1 MLCRLGHTLPVPA
14 AGKYTLLCIHQDLQH
29 CAALRTAERLDV
41 PVVSRAKAM
50 VCVRVCSGVCVQGAP
65 FNIKD
70 FKVLLDA
77 QVYEDLEGRWVD
89 LFNRMKWDIIKS
101 VLKSV
106 AGLQGRKFKVTCT
119 PPPPPPHPAPKLT
132 LLPSP
137 QSQEFQEPSL
147 LCLSPARKPAGVFSI
162 SQGLLVCAT

>member
-1 MLCRLGHTLPVPA
+1 M
-14 AGKYTLLCIHQDLQH
+14 
-29 CAALRTAERLDV
+29 
-41 PVVSRAKAM
+41 
-50 VCVRVCSGVCVQGAP
+50 QGAP

-106 AGLQGRKFKVTCT
+106 AGLQGRKFKVRF
-119 PPPPPPHPAPKLT
+119 HAG
-132 LLPSP
+132 
-137 QSQEFQEPSL
+137 L
-147 LCLSPARKPAGVFSI
+147 LCTVSCNTGAQLKWFVET
-162 SQGLLVCAT
+162 VWTY

>member
-1 MLCRLGHTLPVPA
+1 M
-14 AGKYTLLCIHQDLQH
+14 
-29 CAALRTAERLDV
+29 
-41 PVVSRAKAM
+41 
-50 VCVRVCSGVCVQGAP
+50 QGAP

-106 AGLQGRKFKVTCT
+106 AGLQGRKFKVTPC
-119 PPPPPPHPAPKLT
+119 ASFFLK
-132 LLPSP
+132 SVG
-137 QSQEFQEPSL
+137 
-147 LCLSPARKPAGVFSI
+147 CLSIALRKDGNLALSLASSSLVRYKAGS
-162 SQGLLVCAT
+162 C

>member
-1 MLCRLGHTLPVPA
+1 M
-14 AGKYTLLCIHQDLQH
+14 
-29 CAALRTAERLDV
+29 
-41 PVVSRAKAM
+41 
-50 VCVRVCSGVCVQGAP
+50 QGAP

-106 AGLQGRKFKVTCT
+106 AGLQGRKFKV
-119 PPPPPPHPAPKLT
+119 PYMQVSIK
-132 LLPSP
+132 SV
-137 QSQEFQEPSL
+137 S
-147 LCLSPARKPAGVFSI
+147 CLGIA
-162 SQGLLVCAT
+162 VCKG

>member
-1 MLCRLGHTLPVPA
+1 MDTGSSVNAGMSAEQMPV
-14 AGKYTLLCIHQDLQH
+14 H
-29 CAALRTAERLDV
+29 
-41 PVVSRAKAM
+41 AM
-50 VCVRVCSGVCVQGAP
+50 QGAP

-106 AGLQGRKFKVTCT
+106 AGLQGRKFKVCL
-119 PPPPPPHPAPKLT
+119 PAELFCIWCSGGFLADCFQQEIGRKLGNCSQ
-132 LLPSP
+132 LP
-137 QSQEFQEPSL
+137 FKKL
-147 LCLSPARKPAGVFSI
+147 I
-162 SQGLLVCAT
+162 SS

>member
-1 MLCRLGHTLPVPA
+1 MQLDCDVAWYLEARSLLLLILGSIKGQREKA
-14 AGKYTLLCIHQDLQH
+14 ASKGSTERQLDR
-29 CAALRTAERLDV
+29 AASKGSVGMRGEDAV
-41 PVVSRAKAM
+41 
-50 VCVRVCSGVCVQGAP
+50 VQGAP

-106 AGLQGRKFKVTCT
+106 AGLQGRKFKVW
-119 PPPPPPHPAPKLT
+119 PPTHVPCMVHSTHKPP
-132 LLPSP
+132 
-137 QSQEFQEPSL
+137 
-147 LCLSPARKPAGVFSI
+147 
-162 SQGLLVCAT
+162 

>member
-1 MLCRLGHTLPVPA
+1 M
-14 AGKYTLLCIHQDLQH
+14 
-29 CAALRTAERLDV
+29 
-41 PVVSRAKAM
+41 
-50 VCVRVCSGVCVQGAP
+50 QGAP

-106 AGLQGRKFKVTCT
+106 AGLQGRKFKVVLSPHSSSPT
-119 PPPPPPHPAPKLT
+119 PPLAP
-132 LLPSP
+132 
-137 QSQEFQEPSL
+137 
-147 LCLSPARKPAGVFSI
+147 CAGSVSH
-162 SQGLLVCAT
+162 

>member
-1 MLCRLGHTLPVPA
+1 MRGE
-14 AGKYTLLCIHQDLQH
+14 D
-29 CAALRTAERLDV
+29 
-41 PVVSRAKAM
+41 
-50 VCVRVCSGVCVQGAP
+50 GVVQGAP

-106 AGLQGRKFKVTCT
+106 AGLQGRKFKVWRHDYASVTTHTC
-119 PPPPPPHPAPKLT
+119 PVHVHGALN
-132 LLPSP
+132 S
-137 QSQEFQEPSL
+137 E
-147 LCLSPARKPAGVFSI
+147 
-162 SQGLLVCAT
+162 ATMTR